1 MASQIWIRT
10 VASLTLALGAAV
22 SFGDQPATSPPA
34 SKTTTATTAPAI
46 SISPEAKKLIDQ
58 VTSSYAKLNSLQ
70 LKGTFHTL
78 IDAQQQKTDSTLKF
92 EASFAMPNKFRHTM
106 QDDVLCGSTGTH
118 AYAYNQSRNTYQMV
132 EAPRDKASVADLPE
146 FLSGILS
153 KQNPALLLAA
163 VADPGKVL
171 SSDATEMT
179 VADPTH
185 IGSALCPTL
194 QIKLSDKSETLMA
207 FDPDTHFVRQVIFDL
222 KTRTEQR
229 GVPNVKKALVTVD
242 YAETIPDRP
251 LKDEQFAWTPP
262 AGAKDAIKMAEDE
275 VGAETLAMVGKPAP
289 NFKLAGLDG
298 KTLALSDFHG
308 KVVLLD
314 FWATWCGPCKLEL
327 PHLQEIYEARKAQGL
342 VAFALEQGDE
352 KELVQKFVDKTKLT
366 IPVLLDA
373 KGDASDAFKVAGLPT
388 TILIAKNGKI
398 RNAWP
403 GIADSTEIAK
413 AVDQALHE

>member
-10 VASLTLALGAAV
+10 IAAITLSLGTAV
-22 SFGDQPATSPPA
+22 SFGDQPSASAPP
-34 SKTTTATTAPAI
+34 SKTTPASTAPAV
-46 SISPEAKKLIDQ
+46 SISPEAKKLIEQ
-58 VTSSYAKLNSLQ
+58 VTASYAHLKSLQ
-70 LKGTFHTL
+70 LKGTFHTF
-78 IDAQQQKTDSTLKF
+78 IDAEQQKTDSTLKF
-92 EASFAMPNKFRHTM
+92 EASYATPNKFRHTM

-118 AYAYNQSRNTYQMV
+118 IYAYNQSHNTFEMV
-132 EAPRDKASVADLPE
+132 EAPKEKPDIADLPA

-153 KQNPALLLAA
+153 KQDPALLLAA
-163 VADPGKVL
+163 ATDPAKVL
-171 SSDATEMT
+171 TGDATEMT
-179 VADPTH
+179 LADPTH
-185 IGSALCPTL
+185 IGSTLFPTL
-194 QIKLSDKSETLMA
+194 HIKSSDKSEALMA

-222 KTRTEQR
+222 KARTEER
-229 GVPNVKKALVTVD
+229 GVPNVKKAVVTVD
-242 YAETIPDRP
+242 YSETIPDRP

-298 KTLALSDFHG
+298 KTVSLSDFRG

-327 PHLQEIYEARKAQGL
+327 PHLQEIYEARKDKGL
-342 VAFALEQGDE
+342 VSFALEQGDE
-352 KELVQKFVDKTKLT
+352 KDLVQKFVNKTKLT

-373 KGDASDAFKVAGLPT
+373 KGDASDAFKVAALPS

-413 AVDQALHE
+413 AVDKAMQE